1 MAAWGCWDDELDV
14 FQQTSLQAAY
24 IRRQKWLARL
34 RAVEIVA
41 ALNEALG
48 GEGTSGSAQRVSV
61 SASGRRY
68 REVPLEGFM
77 ATMGTTWT

>member
-48 GEGTSGSAQRVSV
+48 GESGATGV

-68 REVPLEGFM
+68 REVPLEGLM
-77 ATMGTTWT
+77 AQMGATWN

>member
-1 MAAWGCWDDELDV
+1 MSLAAWGCWDDELDQ
-14 FQQTSLQAAY
+14 FTLASLQAAY

-48 GEGTSGSAQRVSV
+48 GESGATGV
-61 SASGRRY
+61 SAGGRRY